1 MFLKFCQKLQAKE
14 AIKNKQKLNEGK
26 DLIMY
31 AEDQRAKH
39 SLH

>member
-1 MFLKFCQKLQAKE
+1 MFLKLCQKLQEKE
-14 AIKNKQKLNEGK
+14 AIKKKKNLNEGK

-31 AEDQRAKH
+31 ADQRAKH